1 VLPSPP
7 PSPQRRLPSCR
18 RATLLLLKQRRKIV
32 NNSTSAHFMPTPR
45 TASRHRQ
52 TAETS
57 IDLTI
62 NLDGSGISTIDT
74 GIPFFDHM
82 LTLFAKHGLFD
93 LSVKTVG
100 DIQVDF
106 HHTIEDT
113 GIVIGDCLREALGT
127 KEGIRRYGCCY
138 LPMDETLAR
147 VVVDL
152 SNRPHLEFRA
162 PAGTPSAPNMPF
174 TLVEEFCRAV
184 ASNLRANVHVELLYG
199 RDGHHIAE
207 AVFKGLAR
215 ALRDACERDSRVI
228 GIPST
233 KDAL

>member
-1 VLPSPP
+1 MSN
-7 PSPQRRLPSCR
+7 
-18 RATLLLLKQRRKIV
+18 T
-32 NNSTSAHFMPTPR
+32 R
-45 TASRHRQ
+45 TASRSRK

-57 IDLTI
+57 IELSID
-62 NLDGSGISTIDT
+62 LDGSGISEIDT

-93 LSVKTVG
+93 LKVKTIG
-100 DIQVDF
+100 DIEVDY

-113 GIVIGDCLREALGT
+113 GIVIGECLREALGT
-127 KEGIRRYGCCY
+127 KEGICRYGCAY

-162 PAGTPSAPNMPF
+162 PVGTPSAPNMPF
-174 TLVEEFCRAV
+174 TLVEEFCRAL
-184 ASNLRANVHVELLYG
+184 ASNLRANIHVELLYG

-207 AVFKGLAR
+207 AIFKGLAR
-215 ALRDACERDSRVI
+215 ALRDACERDPRVV

>member
-1 VLPSPP
+1 MSN
-7 PSPQRRLPSCR
+7 SRS
-18 RATLLLLKQRRKIV
+18 ATRIRK
-32 NNSTSAHFMPTPR
+32 
-45 TASRHRQ
+45 

-57 IDLTI
+57 IDLAI
-62 NLDGSGISTIDT
+62 DIDGSGVSHIET

-82 LTLFAKHGLFD
+82 LTLFSKHGLFD
-93 LSVKTVG
+93 LKVKTVG
-100 DIQVDF
+100 DIDVDY
-106 HHTIEDT
+106 HHTVEDT

-127 KEGIRRYGCCY
+127 KEGIRRYGCAY
-138 LPMDETLAR
+138 LPMDETLVR

-184 ASNLRANVHVELLYG
+184 ASNLRANIHVELLYG

-215 ALRDACERDSRVI
+215 ALRDACERDARVK

>member
-1 VLPSPP
+1 
-7 PSPQRRLPSCR
+7 
-18 RATLLLLKQRRKIV
+18 
-32 NNSTSAHFMPTPR
+32 MTPR
-45 TASRHRQ
+45 SAKRSRK
-52 TAETS
+52 TAETQ
-57 IDLTI
+57 IDLAI
-62 NLDGSGISTIDT
+62 LIDGSGESTIDT
-74 GIPFFDHM
+74 GVPFFDHM
-82 LTLFAKHGLFD
+82 LTLFSKHGLFD
-93 LSVKTVG
+93 ISLKTVG
-100 DIQVDF
+100 DIDVDI
-106 HHTIEDT
+106 HHTVEDT
-113 GIVIGDCLREALGT
+113 GIVIGECLREALGE
-127 KEGIRRYGCCY
+127 KVGIRRYGCAY

-174 TLVEEFCRAV
+174 SLVEEFCRAV
-184 ASNLRANVHVELLYG
+184 ASNLRANIHIELLYG

-215 ALRDACERDSRVI
+215 ALRDACEIDPRVK

>member
-1 VLPSPP
+1 MVLSSELNFRSFPMS
-7 PSPQRRLPSCR
+7 S
-18 RATLLLLKQRRKIV
+18 
-32 NNSTSAHFMPTPR
+32 PR
-45 TASRHRQ
+45 TASRSRK

-57 IDLTI
+57 IELTI
-62 NLDGSGISTIDT
+62 DIDGSGVSRIDT

-82 LTLFAKHGLFD
+82 LTLFSKHGLFD
-93 LSVKTVG
+93 LTVKTVG
-100 DIQVDF
+100 DIDVDA

-162 PAGTPSAPNMPF
+162 PAGTASAPNMPF

-184 ASNLRANVHVELLYG
+184 ASNLRANIHVELLYG

-207 AVFKGLAR
+207 AIFKGIAR
-215 ALRDACERDSRVI
+215 ALRVAVSIDPRDQGV
-228 GIPST
+228 PST
-233 KDAL
+233 KEAL

>member
-1 VLPSPP
+1 MSN
-7 PSPQRRLPSCR
+7 
-18 RATLLLLKQRRKIV
+18 T
-32 NNSTSAHFMPTPR
+32 R
-45 TASRHRQ
+45 TASRSRK

-57 IDLTI
+57 IELSID
-62 NLDGSGISTIDT
+62 LDGSGISEIDT

-93 LSVKTVG
+93 LKVKMIG
-100 DIQVDF
+100 DIEVDY

-113 GIVIGDCLREALGT
+113 GIVIGECLREALGT
-127 KEGIRRYGCCY
+127 KEGICRYGCAY

-162 PAGTPSAPNMPF
+162 PVGTPSAPNMPF
-174 TLVEEFCRAV
+174 TLVEEFCRAL
-184 ASNLRANVHVELLYG
+184 ASNLRANIHVELLYG

-207 AVFKGLAR
+207 AIFKGLAR
-215 ALRDACERDSRVI
+215 ALRDACERDPRVV

>member
-1 VLPSPP
+1 MSR
-7 PSPQRRLPSCR
+7 SAKCS
-18 RATLLLLKQRRKIV
+18 RK
-32 NNSTSAHFMPTPR
+32 
-45 TASRHRQ
+45 
-52 TAETS
+52 TAETD
-57 IDLTI
+57 IDLSLDI
-62 NLDGSGISTIDT
+62 DGSGVSSIDT

-82 LTLFAKHGLFD
+82 LTLFSKHGLLD
-93 LSVKTVG
+93 LKLPVSG
-100 DIQVDF
+100 DLEVDG
-106 HHTIEDT
+106 HHTVEDT
-113 GIVIGDCLREALGT
+113 GIVIGQCLREALGT
-127 KEGIRRYGCCY
+127 KEGIRRYGCSY

-174 TLVEEFCRAV
+174 SLVEEFCRAV
-184 ASNLRANVHVELLYG
+184 ASNLRANIHVELLYG

-207 AVFKGLAR
+207 AIFKGLAR
-215 ALRDACERDSRVI
+215 ALRDACEKDPRVK

>member
-1 VLPSPP
+1 MDSSRTVSR
-7 PSPQRRLPSCR
+7 S
-18 RATLLLLKQRRKIV
+18 RK
-32 NNSTSAHFMPTPR
+32 
-45 TASRHRQ
+45 

-57 IDLTI
+57 IELSLNI
-62 NLDGSGISTIDT
+62 DGTGISSIDT

-93 LSVKTVG
+93 LQVKAVG
-100 DIQVDF
+100 DMAVDF

-113 GIVIGDCLREALGT
+113 GIVLGDCLREALGI
-127 KEGIRRYGCCY
+127 KQGIGRYGCAY

-174 TLVEEFCRAV
+174 TLIEEFCRAV
-184 ASNLRANVHVELLYG
+184 ASNLRANIHVELLYG

-207 AVFKGLAR
+207 AIFKGLAR
-215 ALRDACERDSRVI
+215 ALRDACERDPRVL

>member
-1 VLPSPP
+1 MSNL
-7 PSPQRRLPSCR
+7 RNAKRI
-18 RATLLLLKQRRKIV
+18 RK
-32 NNSTSAHFMPTPR
+32 
-45 TASRHRQ
+45 

-57 IDLTI
+57 IELSI
-62 NLDGSGISTIDT
+62 NLDGSGVSNIDT

-82 LTLFAKHGLFD
+82 LTLFSKHGLFD
-93 LSVKTVG
+93 LDVKTEG
-100 DIQVDF
+100 DIDVDF

-113 GIVIGDCLREALGT
+113 GIVIGDCIREALGT
-127 KEGIRRYGCCY
+127 KEGIRRYGCAY

-174 TLVEEFCRAV
+174 TLVEEFCRAI
-184 ASNLRANVHVELLYG
+184 ASNLRANIHVELLYG

-215 ALRDACERDSRVI
+215 ALRDACERDARVK

>member
-1 VLPSPP
+1 MS
-7 PSPQRRLPSCR
+7 SSRSAKRS
-18 RATLLLLKQRRKIV
+18 RK
-32 NNSTSAHFMPTPR
+32 
-45 TASRHRQ
+45 
-52 TAETS
+52 TAETQ
-57 IDLTI
+57 IDLSI
-62 NLDGSGISTIDT
+62 LIDGSGESKIDT
-74 GIPFFDHM
+74 GVPFFDHM
-82 LTLFAKHGLFD
+82 LTLFSKHGLFD
-93 LSVKTVG
+93 IDLKTVG
-100 DIQVDF
+100 DISVDI
-106 HHTIEDT
+106 HHTVEDT
-113 GIVIGDCLREALGT
+113 GIVIGDCLREALGN
-127 KEGIRRYGCCY
+127 KVGIRRYGCAY

-174 TLVEEFCRAV
+174 SLVEEFCRAV
-184 ASNLRANVHVELLYG
+184 ASNLRANIHVELLYG

-215 ALRDACERDSRVI
+215 ALRDACEIDPRVK

>member
-1 VLPSPP
+1 
-7 PSPQRRLPSCR
+7 
-18 RATLLLLKQRRKIV
+18 
-32 NNSTSAHFMPTPR
+32 MPAPR
-45 TASRHRQ
+45 TAARSRK

-57 IDLTI
+57 IELSID
-62 NLDGSGISTIDT
+62 LDGSGVSKIET
-74 GIPFFDHM
+74 GVPFFNHM

-93 LSVKTVG
+93 LEVSTVG
-100 DIQVDF
+100 DIEVDA

-113 GIVIGDCLREALGT
+113 GIVIGDCIREALGD
-127 KEGIRRYGCCY
+127 KVGIRRYGCAY

-162 PAGTPSAPNMPF
+162 PAGTASAPNMPF

-184 ASNLRANVHVELLYG
+184 ASNLRANIHVELLYG

-207 AVFKGLAR
+207 AIFKGLAR
-215 ALRDACERDSRVI
+215 ALREACERDPRVK

>member
-1 VLPSPP
+1 
-7 PSPQRRLPSCR
+7 
-18 RATLLLLKQRRKIV
+18 
-32 NNSTSAHFMPTPR
+32 MPTKR
-45 TASRHRQ
+45 LANRSRK
-52 TAETS
+52 TAETAIELS
-57 IDLTI
+57 ID
-62 NLDGSGISTIDT
+62 LDGSGVSNIET

-82 LTLFAKHGLFD
+82 LTLFSKHGLFD
-93 LSVKTVG
+93 LDVKVVG
-100 DIQVDF
+100 DIAVDF

-113 GIVIGDCLREALGT
+113 GIVIGECLREALGA

-184 ASNLRANVHVELLYG
+184 ASNLRANIHVELLYG

-207 AVFKGLAR
+207 AIFKGLAR
-215 ALRDACERDSRVI
+215 ALRDACERDARVI

>member
-1 VLPSPP
+1 MT
-7 PSPQRRLPSCR
+7 C
-18 RATLLLLKQRRKIV
+18 
-32 NNSTSAHFMPTPR
+32 R
-45 TASRHRQ
+45 TAEKKRK
-52 TAETS
+52 TAETDIS
-57 IDLTI
+57 LKIG
-62 NLDGSGISTIDT
+62 LDGEGVSTIDT

-82 LTLFAKHGLFD
+82 LTLFSKHGLFD
-93 LSVKTVG
+93 LEVKVDG
-100 DIQVDF
+100 DTDVDA

-113 GIVIGDCLREALGT
+113 GIVIGECMKEALGT
-127 KEGIRRYGCCY
+127 KEGIRRYGCCF

-184 ASNLRANVHVELLYG
+184 ASNLRANIHVELLYG

-207 AVFKGLAR
+207 AIFKGLAR
-215 ALRDACERDSRVI
+215 ALREACEKDARVK

-233 KDAL
+233 KEAL

>member
-1 VLPSPP
+1 MPRMIENLTYS
-7 PSPQRRLPSCR
+7 SM
-18 RATLLLLKQRRKIV
+18 
-32 NNSTSAHFMPTPR
+32 STKR
-45 TASRHRQ
+45 TATRNRK

-57 IDLTI
+57 IEMSLNI
-62 NLDGSGISTIDT
+62 DGSGVSTIDT
-74 GIPFFDHM
+74 GVPFFDHM
-82 LTLFAKHGLFD
+82 LTLFSKHGLFD
-93 LSVKTVG
+93 LDVKSVG
-100 DIQVDF
+100 DISVDF

-113 GIVIGDCLREALGT
+113 GIVLGECLREALGT

-138 LPMDETLAR
+138 LPMDDALAR

-174 TLVEEFCRAV
+174 SLVEEFCRALT
-184 ASNLRANVHVELLYG
+184 SNLRANIHVELLYG

-207 AVFKGLAR
+207 AIFKGLAR
-215 ALRDACERDSRVI
+215 ALRDACERDPRVI

-233 KDAL
+233 KEIL

>member
-1 VLPSPP
+1 
-7 PSPQRRLPSCR
+7 
-18 RATLLLLKQRRKIV
+18 
-32 NNSTSAHFMPTPR
+32 MPIPR
-45 TASRHRQ
+45 IASRSRK

-57 IDLTI
+57 IELSID
-62 NLDGSGISTIDT
+62 LDGTGVSSVDT
-74 GIPFFDHM
+74 GVPFFDHM
-82 LTLFAKHGLFD
+82 LTLFSKHGLFD
-93 LSVKTVG
+93 LNLKTVG
-100 DIQVDF
+100 DIDVDY

-113 GIVIGDCLREALGT
+113 GIVIGECIREALGT

-162 PAGTPSAPNMPF
+162 PAGTASAPNMQF
-174 TLVEEFCRAV
+174 TLVEEFCRAI

-207 AVFKGLAR
+207 AIFKGLAR
-215 ALRDACERDSRVI
+215 ALRDACERDPRVI

-233 KDAL
+233 KEAL